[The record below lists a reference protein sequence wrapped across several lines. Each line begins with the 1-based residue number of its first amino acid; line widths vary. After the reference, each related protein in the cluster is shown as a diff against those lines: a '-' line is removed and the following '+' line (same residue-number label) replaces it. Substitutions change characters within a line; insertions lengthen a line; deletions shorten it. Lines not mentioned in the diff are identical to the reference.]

1 MINDVCRNNSH
12 KEIMIINYAMKGH
25 ISCFMLMVI
34 RINLLYNDL
43 KNEYL
48 LFMYSQAVPQVI
60 TFFSL
65 SRQPIYRLHAF
76 FCIRLEL
83 DFEFNTDV
91 KGEFT
96 NFDPRVI
103 MEIRLGDLK

>member
-1 MINDVCRNNSH
+1 MIHDVLEILMINDVCRNNSH

-48 LFMYSQAVPQVI
+48 LFMYSQAVLLKQI
-60 TFFSL
+60 
-65 SRQPIYRLHAF
+65 
-76 FCIRLEL
+76 
-83 DFEFNTDV
+83 
-91 KGEFT
+91 
-96 NFDPRVI
+96 NFA
-103 MEIRLGDLK
+103 K